1 MSEIKCYFLT
11 EIWPKS
17 VSALSLIWVMKD
29 ILIKS
34 LPYLPEAL
42 NRIFVNQALN
52 PFKLLGIFFFPFSL
66 AKTISITEYEHLHRE
81 GKPYLL
87 SDSSSFLHSRKS
99 CFFFQGHLF
108 IFFVLLINRFQTN

>member
-17 VSALSLIWVMKD
+17 ISALSLIWVIKD

-34 LPYLPEAL
+34 NLPYLPEAL

-66 AKTISITEYEHLHRE
+66 AKTICITEYEHLHRE
-81 GKPYLL
+81 GKPCLV
-87 SDSSSFLHSRKS
+87 SDNSSFLHRRKS
-99 CFFFQGHLF
+99 YFLFKVIYLFFCF
-108 IFFVLLINRFQTN
+108 INKQISN